1 MFLHI
6 YFIFYHNNNNQRNT
20 LEVNMKQ
27 GIAVIISL
35 SLYLG
40 SLFLIDSAL
49 ASGHKGGEGHD
60 NDRGNRA
67 SMLFKGIEMT
77 DGQRKEVRQI
87 MNSSMEKGKELRED
101 SKKQGDA
108 IKKDTREQLAGVLD
122 DDQMSQFEK
131 NAKRMNRAKMNK
143 GKMRGDKK
151 RKKMNKHGK
160 GGKGHK
166 HKKKGNKPKNRGS

>member
-1 MFLHI
+1 MR
-6 YFIFYHNNNNQRNT
+6 QATT
-20 LEVNMKQ
+20 LM
-27 GIAVIISL
+27 ISL

-49 ASGHKGGEGHD
+49 AGGHKGGEGHD
-60 NDRGNRA
+60 HDRGKNLA
-67 SMLFKGIEMT
+67 TMLFRGIDMT
-77 DGQRKEVRQI
+77 DEQREEVRQI
-87 MNSSMEKGKELRED
+87 MRSNMEKGKELRKD

-122 DDQMSQFEK
+122 DEQMSQFEN
-131 NAKRMNRAKMNK
+131 NAKRMNRAKMSK

-166 HKKKGNKPKNRGS
+166 HKKKGNKPKN

>member
-1 MFLHI
+1 
-6 YFIFYHNNNNQRNT
+6 
-20 LEVNMKQ
+20 MKQ
-27 GIAVIISL
+27 GIAVMISL

-49 ASGHKGGEGHD
+49 AGGHKGGEGHD
-60 NDRGNRA
+60 HDRGKN
-67 SMLFKGIEMT
+67 SPTMLFRGIDMT
-77 DGQRKEVRQI
+77 DEQRKEVRQI
-87 MNSSMEKGKELRED
+87 MNSNMQKGKELRED

-108 IKKDTREQLAGVLD
+108 IKKDTRKQLAGVLD

-131 NAKRMNRAKMNK
+131 NAKRMNRAKMSK

-160 GGKGHK
+160 GHK
-166 HKKKGNKPKNRGS
+166 HKKKGNKPKN

>member
-1 MFLHI
+1 
-6 YFIFYHNNNNQRNT
+6 
-20 LEVNMKQ
+20 MKQ
-27 GIAVIISL
+27 GIAVMISL

-49 ASGHKGGEGHD
+49 AGGHKGGEGHD
-60 NDRGNRA
+60 HDRGKNSP
-67 SMLFKGIEMT
+67 SMLFKGIDMT
-77 DGQRKEVRQI
+77 DEQRKEVREI
-87 MNSSMEKGKELRED
+87 MGSSMEKGKELRKD
-101 SKKQGDA
+101 SKNQSDA

-131 NAKRMNRAKMNK
+131 NAKRMNRAKMSK

-166 HKKKGNKPKNRGS
+166 HKKKGNKPKKRGSEQI

>member
-1 MFLHI
+1 
-6 YFIFYHNNNNQRNT
+6 
-20 LEVNMKQ
+20 MKQ
-27 GIAVIISL
+27 GIAVMISL

-49 ASGHKGGEGHD
+49 AGGHKGGEGHD
-60 NDRGNRA
+60 HDRGKN
-67 SMLFKGIEMT
+67 SPTMLFRGIDMT
-77 DGQRKEVRQI
+77 DEQRKEVRQI
-87 MNSSMEKGKELRED
+87 MNSSMQQGKELRED

-108 IKKDTREQLAGVLD
+108 IKKDTREQLAGVLN
-122 DDQMSQFEK
+122 DDQMSQFEN
-131 NAKRMNRAKMNK
+131 NAKRMNRAKMSK

-166 HKKKGNKPKNRGS
+166 HKKKGNKPKN

>member
-1 MFLHI
+1 
-6 YFIFYHNNNNQRNT
+6 
-20 LEVNMKQ
+20 MKQ
-27 GIAVIISL
+27 GIAVMISL

-49 ASGHKGGEGHD
+49 AGGHKGGEGHD
-60 NDRGNRA
+60 HDRGKNSA
-67 SMLFKGIEMT
+67 SMLFRGIDMT
-77 DGQRKEVRQI
+77 DEQKKEVRQI
-87 MNSSMEKGKELRED
+87 MNSSMQKGKELRKD

-131 NAKRMNRAKMNK
+131 NAKRMNRAKMSK
-143 GKMRGDKK
+143 GNMHGDKK

-160 GGKGHK
+160 SRKGHN
-166 HKKKGNKPKNRGS
+166 HKKKGNKPKKRGSEQI

>member
-1 MFLHI
+1 
-6 YFIFYHNNNNQRNT
+6 
-20 LEVNMKQ
+20 MKQ
-27 GIAVIISL
+27 GIAVMISI

-49 ASGHKGGEGHD
+49 AGGHKGGEDHD
-60 NDRGNRA
+60 HDRGKSPTN
-67 SMLFKGIEMT
+67 MLFRGIDMT
-77 DGQRKEVRQI
+77 DKQREEVRQI
-87 MNSSMEKGKELRED
+87 MRSSMEKGKELRKD

-131 NAKRMNRAKMNK
+131 NAKRMNRAKKSK
-143 GKMRGDKK
+143 GKKHGHKK
-151 RKKMNKHGK
+151 HNKMSKHGK

-166 HKKKGNKPKNRGS
+166 HKKKRNKQKNRGGSDQI